1 MRLNANY
8 QLNAAADAVIIVYEL
23 AKRAGNPPRRVRPRR
38 TCSAGSHELRATV
51 WRRSVPTTRG
61 GETEGPEHI
70 AVTSASKGNAL
81 SISLAQVE
89 ADFDPHVAA
98 RAPRRGFRG
107 GNQQSGPTTS
117 DMPEPFTDPSGDG
130 MEWLCKP
137 AASEDNVCGWF
148 TGCQSGPSKVL
159 TSLTH
164 RAARDADRIEKSGRD
179 TPWCATV

>member
-1 MRLNANY
+1 MSW
-8 QLNAAADAVIIVYEL
+8 QKEL
-23 AKRAGNPPRRVRPRR
+23 ATLPAAFGPGGPAPLAVMSSGRPCGGGRSRRPEGARLKVPS
-38 TCSAGSHELRATV
+38 TWQGPVPAEGTLRASHSL
-51 WRRSVPTTRG
+51 RSKQTSTLMLPRELG
-61 GETEGPEHI
+61 G
-70 AVTSASKGNAL
+70 
-81 SISLAQVE
+81 
-89 ADFDPHVAA
+89 
-98 RAPRRGFRG
+98 GFRG

-164 RAARDADRIEKSGRD
+164 RAARDAESNNRR
-179 TPWCATV
+179 